1 MDTMSALP
9 VKGRAAKT
17 GYTRAQF
24 GAAWTDDVAV
34 DGGHNGCDTRNNI
47 LRRDLTGLKIKPG
60 SHGCSVLSGTLHDP
74 YTGKLIA
81 FVRGSSTRP
90 SSTSTTWSRCRTHGR
105 RARSNSAPPERQDFA
120 NDPLN
125 LQTTDGPTNE
135 QKGDGDAATWL
146 PPNKSYR
153 CAYVSRQV
161 HVKAKYNLWMTQ
173 SEHDAI
179 TRILTGCGAKPLAR
193 ADVRTSTPERS
204 DHQHGVPADPH
215 PDHDHDSAARAH
227 DHDYD
232 YDHSAARSHHR
243 GTAAATGE

>member
-81 FVRGSSTRP
+81 FVRGSSTPTVIHIDHVVSLSDAWQTGAQQLGPP
-90 SSTSTTWSRCRTHGR
+90 SGKTSPTTH
-105 RARSNSAPPERQDFA
+105 
-120 NDPLN
+120 
-125 LQTTDGPTNE
+125 
-135 QKGDGDAATWL
+135 
-146 PPNKSYR
+146 
-153 CAYVSRQV
+153 
-161 HVKAKYNLWMTQ
+161 
-173 SEHDAI
+173 
-179 TRILTGCGAKPLAR
+179 
-193 ADVRTSTPERS
+193 
-204 DHQHGVPADPH
+204 
-215 PDHDHDSAARAH
+215 
-227 DHDYD
+227 
-232 YDHSAARSHHR
+232 
-243 GTAAATGE
+243 